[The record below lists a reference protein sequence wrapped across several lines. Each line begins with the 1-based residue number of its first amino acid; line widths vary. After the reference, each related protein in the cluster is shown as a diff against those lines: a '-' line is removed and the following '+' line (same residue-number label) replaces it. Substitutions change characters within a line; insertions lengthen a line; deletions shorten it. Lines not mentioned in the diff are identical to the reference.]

1 MDIRI
6 ILGVL
11 VAVTFITIQQ
21 ERIKKESKRQE
32 KLDSFKRELKLDESK
47 KIEEI
52 KIPKELKPVVSVKKT
67 KKCKKKEKSI
77 LELEKGKKIFQL

>member
-11 VAVTFITIQQ
+11 VAVTFITIQR

-67 KKCKKKEKSI
+67 KKGKKKS
-77 LELEKGKKIFQL
+77 

>member
-67 KKCKKKEKSI
+67 KKEKKKS
-77 LELEKGKKIFQL
+77 

>member
-21 ERIKKESKRQE
+21 DRIKKESKRQE

-67 KKCKKKEKSI
+67 KK
-77 LELEKGKKIFQL
+77 GKKNS

>member
-67 KKCKKKEKSI
+67 KKGKKKS
-77 LELEKGKKIFQL
+77 

>member
-21 ERIKKESKRQE
+21 DRIKKESKRQE

-52 KIPKELKPVVSVKKT
+52 KIPKELKPVVSVKKP
-67 KKCKKKEKSI
+67 K
-77 LELEKGKKIFQL
+77 KGKKKS

>member
-1 MDIRI
+1 MNIGI

-11 VAVTFITIQQ
+11 AAVTFITIQQ
-21 ERIKKESKRQE
+21 DRIKKESKRQE

-67 KKCKKKEKSI
+67 KKGKKKS
-77 LELEKGKKIFQL
+77 

>member
-67 KKCKKKEKSI
+67 KKCKKKS
-77 LELEKGKKIFQL
+77 

>member
-1 MDIRI
+1 MRIESRGYQMNIGI

-11 VAVTFITIQQ
+11 AAVTFITIQQ
-21 ERIKKESKRQE
+21 DRIKKESKRQE

-67 KKCKKKEKSI
+67 KKGKKKS
-77 LELEKGKKIFQL
+77 